1 MMIKMMSNWF
11 RNLFI
16 LTICKLHFPYVETAL
31 AICPCEKATDSSS
44 FVFSLP
50 SRQYQ
55 NNSASNHDPLVL
67 CILPTGMALE
77 TANMAFLSSLSIHH
91 SSHSGLRISL
101 LSENQTMHKCNVLI
115 RLSNLPIS
123 SAYNNRILCPGS
135 CQPVPEVDVPND
147 LLFQNSYSNIFET
160 HKEFPL
166 TCSLTIEMILHK
178 RQKMENLKISK
189 RHDLSFV
196 LKEIFFRRLY
206 ECYEH
211 VKIPKRVRHHHLGD
225 KTSIPHG
232 DVDGDALVLRKLK
245 ALVIWIGTAS
255 NLKLIKDQSDVL
267 GGQPNYGIDAVI
279 AWAATDDLY
288 NCNENTTQCHGGNGR
303 FKYLPHSAI
312 NVNKFGWRCAQRRPL
327 RALAHVLQLF
337 DPSVV
342 VLLDDDTYLNYP
354 LLIERFGAYIFGDMM
369 SKPIYMGEF
378 IGKTGVHGHLSLEG
392 IFAGGSGY
400 ILGHKALQLLNNKAV
415 RHFGFEGVGTS
426 SSGVDLSDGYRSD
439 PQVRHLSLLAEAMAV
454 QHGGRCPQHKGSS
467 CMPTLKDM
475 HESQLSQKNSL
486 SPFSS
491 GDLFVPIGVRL
502 IDLCTNLMANEH
514 ACHHRCVR
522 YNRAVFFEN
531 RKVYKYILSIN

>member
-1 MMIKMMSNWF
+1 MRIFSNLL
-11 RNLFI
+11 RNLLI
-16 LTICKLHFPYVETAL
+16 LTVYKLNFPFVETVF
-31 AICPCEKATDSSS
+31 AICPCEKASDTSSS
-44 FVFSLP
+44 IFSLP

-55 NNSASNHDPLVL
+55 NNSTASNHDPLVL
-67 CILPTGMALE
+67 CILPTGRALE
-77 TANMAFLSSLSIHH
+77 SVNLASLSSLSSHH

-101 LSENQTMHKCNVLI
+101 LSENQTIHKCTVVI

-123 SAYNNRILCPGS
+123 SAYNTRVLCPGS
-135 CQPVPEVDVPND
+135 CRPVPEVDVPND
-147 LLFQNSYSNIFET
+147 LLFQSSYSNIFET
-160 HKEFPL
+160 HKEFPV
-166 TCSLTIEMILHK
+166 TCSLTVEMILHK
-178 RQKMENLKISK
+178 RQKLENLKISK

-225 KTSIPHG
+225 KTSISHG
-232 DVDGDALVLRKLK
+232 DSDGDVLISRKLK
-245 ALVIWIGTAS
+245 ALVVWVGTAS
-255 NLKLIKDQSDVL
+255 NLKLISDQSAVL
-267 GGQPNYGIDAVI
+267 AGQPNYGIDAVI

-288 NCNENTTQCHGGNGR
+288 NCNENTTQCYGGNGR

-354 LLIERFGAYIFGDMM
+354 LLIERFGAYIFEDMM

-378 IGKTGVHGHLSLEG
+378 IGKTGVHGHLSLGG

-400 ILGHKALQLLNNKAV
+400 ILGHKVLQLLNNKAV
-415 RHFGFEGVGTS
+415 RFFGFEGVGTG
-426 SSGVDLSDGYRSD
+426 SSGVDLSDSYRSD
-439 PQVRHLSLLAEAMAV
+439 PQVRHLSLLADAMAV
-454 QHGGRCPQHKGSS
+454 QHGGRCPLHKGSS
-467 CMPTLKDM
+467 CVPTLKDV
-475 HESQLSQKNSL
+475 HESQLSQKNS
-486 SPFSS
+486 SS
-491 GDLFVPIGVRL
+491 SSSSYGELFVPIGVRL

-514 ACHHRCVR
+514 ACHHR
-522 YNRAVFFEN
+522 
-531 RKVYKYILSIN
+531 